1 MVIPRGKTVLMVLGV
16 GMLLLGA
23 MLYSDPGP
31 VQGSLT
37 VTGTTGTFTG
47 QVHDSGGLT
56 IGGCKV
62 VATLSGTPPVPP
74 RPTSIVDPSPTT
86 VTTYTDVNGRYSMVV
101 PTSTLEYII
110 TASLGRFSATR
121 TAYMP
126 DAGPR
131 TVNIVMDIEQ
141 YSVKIIVEAGGQV
154 SYAAIVKLYVGGQA
168 ARTMSTFGGF
178 ALFLGVPPCTASLT
192 VELQSYSSYV
202 NNAFVVPKQNVEK
215 TISMDLAPRPTPP
228 TPTPPTPTP
237 PTTTNGTI
245 SGKVSDDHGQGVD
258 GALLSFTSNGR
269 VISVATKE
277 DGSYMIQLPPG
288 TYSVIAT
295 AQRYNV
301 SEPSTVSVSSNAGT
315 TLDIV
320 LHSEWK
326 PNSGEDYTT
335 TALAVIAATVAI
347 GLILIYFAVR
357 RF

>member
-1 MVIPRGKTVLMVLGV
+1 
-16 GMLLLGA
+16 

-31 VQGSLT
+31 VRGSLT

-62 VATLSGTPPVPP
+62 VATLSGAPPEPP

-86 VTTYTDVNGRYSMVV
+86 VTTYTDVNGRYRMVV

-141 YSVKIIVEAGGQV
+141 YSVKIIVEADGQV
-154 SYAAIVKLYVGGQA
+154 NYAATVKLYVGGQA

-178 ALFLGVPPCTASLT
+178 ALFRGVPPCTASLT

-215 TISMDLAPRPTPP
+215 TISMDLAPRPP
-228 TPTPPTPTP
+228 P

-245 SGKVSDDHGQGVD
+245 SGKVSDDHGQGVG
-258 GALLSFTSNGR
+258 GALLSFSSNGR

-288 TYSVIAT
+288 TYGVIVT

-301 SEPSTVSVSSNAGT
+301 SEPSAVSVSSNAVT

-335 TALAVIAATVAI
+335 TALAVIAVTVAI